1 MSPLEYL
8 AQALPDWEGYVLLV
22 ALFLAAHVPLIRR
35 WSVGIYD
42 PMLLLLVANAFGW
55 AIVWFMYLR
64 GDIAAL
70 YVVSFT
76 IAQLA
81 LYAGMWVGRPRTG
94 SLPPTPPVAA
104 DLNVAVLTLF
114 AAAIAH
120 IASNLTIWRIA
131 GIPLFRDTRLG
142 AFEGSGGLGILE
154 RFAESSALIAIFAVV
169 YLLVHRPRLRRN
181 LLIHGFVL
189 WFAAVIALSG
199 SKAALLSLGQYALS
213 IVASGY
219 AKM

>member
-8 AQALPDWEGYVLLV
+8 AEALPDWPGYALLV

-81 LYAGMWVGRPRTG
+81 LYAGMWVGRPRAG

-104 DLNVAVLTLF
+104 DLNVAVLTLL
-114 AAAIAH
+114 AA
-120 IASNLTIWRIA
+120 
-131 GIPLFRDTRLG
+131 
-142 AFEGSGGLGILE
+142 
-154 RFAESSALIAIFAVV
+154 
-169 YLLVHRPRLRRN
+169 
-181 LLIHGFVL
+181 
-189 WFAAVIALSG
+189 
-199 SKAALLSLGQYALS
+199 
-213 IVASGY
+213 
-219 AKM
+219 